1 MKQLAAITAAVGLV
15 LLAACAG
22 PASQSPG
29 GTVTGRLLLE
39 GGTSRFNGLRPI
51 SGTVQFTGPHQLA
64 TIRVGNSGTFS
75 VVLPAGIYHVSG
87 RSPHVIEVSNGTNRQ
102 VPCTQPLS
110 VTVTPAHP
118 TKITLACIVP

>member
-1 MKQLAAITAAVGLV
+1 MKQLAAITAPVALV
-15 LLAACAG
+15 LLAACAAT
-22 PASQSPG
+22 PPSAG

-39 GGTSRFNGLRPI
+39 GGASRSSGPRPI

-64 TIRVGNSGTFS
+64 TVRVVNSGTFS

-87 RSPHVIEVSNGTNRQ
+87 RSPHVIEVSNGQ

-110 VTVTPAHP
+110 VTVTPRHA
-118 TKITLACIVP
+118 TKITLTCIVP